1 MSAQTFNQ
9 ERLMQVILAPQVS
22 EKATFIADKHN
33 QVIFRVAQD
42 ATKAEIKAAVEL
54 MWKAQN
60 IQVENVQVANV
71 KGKEKRFGRFMGR
84 RSNWKKAYV
93 SIKTGQEINFAE
105 IPQGNSGNSGNA
117 GNAKGETK

>member
-105 IPQGNSGNSGNA
+105 IPQGKSGNSGNA

>member
-1 MSAQTFNQ
+1 MSTQTFNQ
-9 ERLMQVILAPQVS
+9 ERLMQLILAPQVS
-22 EKATFIADKHN
+22 EKATHIAEKHN
-33 QVIFRVAQD
+33 QIIFRVAQD

-60 IQVENVQVANV
+60 IQVETVQVANV

-93 SIKTGQEINFAE
+93 GIKAGQEINFAE
-105 IPQGNSGNSGNA
+105 ITQGE
-117 GNAKGETK
+117 AK